1 MNTRKWLHRAGPVLG
16 VLLLAGAFWIVHRQL
31 RAYRYADLAQAIRDV
46 PPRRVLLALVLTAV
60 NYLVLTGYDAL
71 GLRYARHPLAHHR
84 IVFASF
90 TGYAVSNNLGF
101 ALLTGASLRYRLYSR
116 WGVPIAEIAKVVAF
130 GFTTIWLGVLA
141 VGGTAFVVAPLATPA
156 FLHLPI
162 ATVRPLGVALLA
174 LLVAYLAASVAHR
187 REFSVR
193 GVRFAIPEPRMAL
206 AQVALSSTDWLLAS
220 SVLYALLPPDTIPFP
235 TLVAVFLLGQSVG
248 LISNVPGGVAILESI
263 VLLFLSPTIP
273 APELVG
279 ILVVFR
285 CIYYL
290 IPLAI
295 AAAGL
300 ALYEARKLHGR
311 LAPAAPI
318 AEWASSLVPQVM
330 ASLVF
335 MSGAILVLS
344 GATPG
349 VDSRLA
355 WLTRVVPITV
365 IDLSHLLASAAG
377 VALLL
382 LARGLQLRLRVAF
395 HLAVGLLLGGTLLS
409 LLKGLDYEES
419 VALSVVGV
427 GLWVSRRE
435 FYRPSALMAERFT
448 AGWMVAV
455 AAVIGASLWLGYFSY
470 KHVEYSDALW
480 WRFAPDADAPR
491 FLRATVGAVVLLGAV
506 AGARLMRA
514 ARPEAEMPSD
524 AEMDR
529 AAAVIR
535 RSERSVANLALLGD
549 KALLFSDSGNAFVM
563 YGVEGRSRVVMG
575 DPVGPA
581 DEQRELARRFR
592 EICHLYAAWPVFYE
606 VSAQALPLY
615 VDLGLTLSKLGE
627 EARVGLE
634 DFSLEGGNRKTLRQ
648 NVRRVEKDGCT
659 FEIMDVEHVAP
670 LLPELRAI
678 SDDWLAH
685 KHTAEKGFSL
695 GRFDERYLCR
705 FPVAVVRRGGVI
717 IAFANVWL
725 AAPGTELS
733 VDLMRYA
740 DAAPSGV
747 MDYLFVQLMLW
758 GREQGYRWFNLGM
771 APLAGVEA
779 GRHARLWNQVG
790 GMLFRHGE
798 HFYNFVGL
806 RNYKEK
812 FDPVWE
818 PRYLASPGGL
828 LLARVVA
835 NVGALISG
843 GLRGVVSR

>member
-1 MNTRKWLHRAGPVLG
+1 MSTRKWLHRLGPVIG
-16 VLLLAGAFWIVHRQL
+16 ILLLAAAFWIVHRQL
-31 RAYRYADLAQAIRDV
+31 RAYRYADLVRAIRDV
-46 PPRRVLLALVLTAV
+46 PPARVLVALALTAL

-90 TGYAVSNNLGF
+90 VGYAVSNNLGF

-116 WGVPIAEIAKVVAF
+116 WGVPIAEIAKVVGF
-130 GFTTIWLGVLA
+130 GATTIWVGVLA
-141 VGGTAFVVAPLATPA
+141 VGGTAFVVAPLETPA

-162 ATVRPLGVALLA
+162 ETVRPLGIVLLGLLTAYFVA
-174 LLVAYLAASVAHR
+174 SIAHR
-187 REFSVR
+187 NEFSIR

-220 SVLYALLPPDTIPFP
+220 SVLYALLPPGTIPFP
-235 TLVAVFLLGQSVG
+235 ALVAVFLLGQTVG
-248 LISNVPGGVAILESI
+248 IISHVPGGVAILESI
-263 VLLFLSPTIP
+263 VLLFLTPMIP
-273 APELVG
+273 APQLVG
-279 ILVVFR
+279 ILLVFR

-355 WLTRVVPITV
+355 WLARVFPIGV
-365 IDLSHLLASAAG
+365 VDLSHLLASAAG

-382 LARGLQLRLRVAF
+382 LARGLQLRLRIAF
-395 HLAVGLLLGGTLLS
+395 HLAIGLLLGGGVLS
-409 LLKGLDYEES
+409 LFKGLDYEES
-419 VALSVVGV
+419 IALSTVVV

-448 AGWMVAV
+448 VGWIVAV
-455 AAVIGASLWLGYFSY
+455 AAVLGASLWLGLFSY

-514 ARPEAEMPSD
+514 ARPEAELPSEAD
-524 AEMDR
+524 LDR
-529 AAAVIR
+529 AAAVIS
-535 RSERSVANLALLGD
+535 RSGSSEANLALLGD

-563 YGVEGRSRVVMG
+563 YGVEGRSRVAMG
-575 DPVGPA
+575 DPVGPGV
-581 DEQRELARRFR
+581 EQRELTRRFR

-606 VSAQALPLY
+606 VSAQTLPLY
-615 VDLGLTLSKLGE
+615 VDMGLTLSKLGE
-627 EARVGLE
+627 EARVPLE
-634 DFSLEGGNRKTLRQ
+634 GFTLEGGSRKALRQ
-648 NVRRVEKDGCT
+648 SVRRVEKEGCT
-659 FEIMDVEHVAP
+659 FEIIECDDVAP
-670 LLPELRAI
+670 LLSELRAI
-678 SDDWLAH
+678 SDSWLGH
-685 KHTAEKGFSL
+685 KNTAEKGFSL
-695 GRFDERYLCR
+695 GRFDDRYLCR
-705 FPVAVVRRGGVI
+705 FPVAVVRQGGRI
-717 IAFANVWL
+717 IAFANLWL

-733 VDLMRYA
+733 VDLMRYVE
-740 DAAPSGV
+740 DAPNGV
-747 MDYLFVQLMLW
+747 MDYLFVQLMQW
-758 GREQGYRWFNLGM
+758 GRDRGYRWFNLGM

-818 PRYLASPGGL
+818 PRYLASPGGW

-835 NVGALISG
+835 TVGALISG